1 MKFKRTK
8 VVVTTFMLSAA
19 LVAAGMPAAAFADD
33 TDELQQR
40 VNEAYATLQSYTTEL
55 EQANAELE
63 TVKQNL
69 SDVQEQITQTQSDI
83 DAKKAEVADG
93 QKVISDRLSTTY
105 KQGNA
110 NLLTMVLGAS
120 SFDDLFSRVFYANK
134 VADADAAVVAQVKS
148 DVEELKKKEEEL
160 AEQEAQQKQ
169 LVSDQETKT
178 AEVSSKLNQQQSYY
192 NGLDTQLK
200 EQLAQEAARKAA
212 EEAARQQAE
221 QAAKEQQNANSGN
234 SSNNG
239 SNGGANSG
247 NTNGG
252 NTGSNNSDNSGS
264 GNNGNNNSN
273 NNTNKPSK
281 PSDNGNTNSGNAPSS
296 VVSAALA
303 QVGKPYVWGAGGP
316 NAFDCSG
323 LTSYAYAQVGYSI
336 PHQSQQQYN
345 MVKNKGHLVYNI
357 GSLKA
362 GDLVFWGTGG
372 SGSSIYHV
380 GIYIGNG
387 QYVHASMP
395 GVGVVAATLYT
406 GGNYVGGGSP
416 V

>member
-83 DAKKAEVADG
+83 DTKKAEVADG

-110 NLLTMVLGAS
+110 NLPTMVLGAS

-134 VADADAAVVAQVKS
+134 VADADAAVVEQVKS
-148 DVEELKKKEEEL
+148 DVEELKKKEAEL

-221 QAAKEQQNANSGN
+221 QAAKEQQSSNSGSSSNGSSNSGNSNSGN
-234 SSNNG
+234 SSNG
-239 SNGGANSG
+239 NSG
-247 NTNGG
+247 NNSS
-252 NTGSNNSDNSGS
+252 NNNSGSNNNG
-264 GNNGNNNSN
+264 GNNNSN
-273 NNTNKPSK
+273 NNTNKPS
-281 PSDNGNTNSGNAPSS
+281 DNGNTDSGNAPSS

-316 NAFDCSG
+316 NSFDCSG
-323 LTSYAYAQVGYSI
+323 LTSYAYAQVGYTI

-357 GSLKA
+357 SSLKA

-395 GVGVVAATLYT
+395 GVGVVTATLYT

>member
-83 DAKKAEVADG
+83 DTKKAEVADG

-134 VADADAAVVAQVKS
+134 VADADAAVVEQVKS
-148 DVEELKKKEEEL
+148 DVEELKKKEAEL

-221 QAAKEQQNANSGN
+221 QAAKEQQESNSGSSSNGSSNSGN
-234 SSNNG
+234 S
-239 SNGGANSG
+239 NSG
-247 NTNGG
+247 N
-252 NTGSNNSDNSGS
+252 SNSGNS
-264 GNNGNNNSN
+264 GNNSANNNGGSNTNGGNNNSN
-273 NNTNKPSK
+273 NNTNKPS
-281 PSDNGNTNSGNAPSS
+281 DNNNTDSGNAPSS

-316 NAFDCSG
+316 NSFDCSG
-323 LTSYAYAQVGYSI
+323 LTSYAYAQVGYTI

-345 MVKNKGHLVYNI
+345 MVKSKGHLVYNI
-357 GSLKA
+357 SSLKA

-395 GVGVVAATLYT
+395 GVGVVTATLYT